1 MYGGTIKVDQQ
12 GTKNDPAKDAGDNE
26 VSPTEELREEGETRE
41 LSVPGS
47 QNPASEVKDEEKPN
61 TE

>member
-1 MYGGTIKVDQQ
+1 MDQQ
-12 GTKNDPAKDAGDNE
+12 RINDPKDAGNNE
-26 VSPTEELREEGETRE
+26 VSPTEELREDRNTDE

-47 QNPASEVKDEEKPN
+47 QNPASDIKDEQQPN

>member
-1 MYGGTIKVDQQ
+1 VDQQ
-12 GTKNDPAKDAGDNE
+12 VIKNDATKDLGNNE
-26 VSPTEELREEGETRE
+26 VSPTEELRESENPEE

-47 QNPASEVKDEEKPN
+47 QNPASDIKHEEQPN

>member
-1 MYGGTIKVDQQ
+1 MNEE
-12 GTKNDPAKDAGDNE
+12 GTKEEVVKDRGDNE
-26 VSPTEELREEGETRE
+26 VSPTEELRESENAEE

-47 QNPASEVKDEEKPN
+47 QNPVSDIKHEERPN